1 MQSDDMTRLSR
12 ETVASY
18 ARLRGE
24 VADLPGDEVERRER
38 SYLRTLE
45 ERPEVARRIHVVCQ
59 PGERVASAAALI
71 SPLEGATPYA
81 LHLYWTLAP
90 DRQATILADIRR
102 VLEDT
107 LEDIGHP
114 AGLELR
120 LDLGRAMEGLEP
132 LLAELGWKRRGE
144 RREFKTPVAD
154 LPTQWRGPITWR
166 SLDEVGM
173 KLAAETLERAG

>member
-1 MQSDDMTRLSR
+1 MRWSGASAPIFVPSR
-12 ETVASY
+12 SAPRSRVASTLFVY
-18 ARLRGE
+18 QASGE
-24 VADLPGDEVERRER
+24 
-38 SYLRTLE
+38 T
-45 ERPEVARRIHVVCQ
+45 
-59 PGERVASAAALI
+59 SAAALV

-154 LPTQWRGPITWR
+154 LPTQWRGPLTWR